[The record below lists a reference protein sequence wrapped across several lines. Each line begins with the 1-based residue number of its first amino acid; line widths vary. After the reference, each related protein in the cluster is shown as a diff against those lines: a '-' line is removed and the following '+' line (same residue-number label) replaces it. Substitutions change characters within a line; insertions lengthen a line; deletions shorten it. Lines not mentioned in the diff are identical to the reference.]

1 MPSDVVLGDVYFPP
15 LLVAVIM
22 ALVLSSL
29 TTKFMNARD
38 WNAWFVNA
46 PLVFISLAII
56 YTVILGSTVFPT

>member
-22 ALVLSSL
+22 ALVLSSF
-29 TTKFMNARD
+29 TTQYMNTRG

-46 PLVFISLAII
+46 PLVFISLVII
-56 YTVILGSTVFPT
+56 YTVILGSTLFPT